1 MYSTKEQSQYV
12 SYYASEVDSKEK
24 EIWGQQK
31 DGWGEGGR
39 SEERAG
45 LADRKKVAGGKARGR
60 ELVFKKCRGGG
71 GDMGREELRRRGG
84 QRGEQQVVCTSVT
97 LCSSRPRMPRMNRGG
112 GRRAGGQGGG
122 GKGGHYATS
131 KRSITKQA
139 YIYFEAEFKKFLSSL
154 YIAQKRWKACLWV
167 EWNPFYLVSQKCIW

>member
-1 MYSTKEQSQYV
+1 MSHITHRRWTVRKRRFE
-12 SYYASEVDSKEK
+12 DSRRMDEEK
-24 EIWGQQK
+24 E
-31 DGWGEGGR
+31 GG
-39 SEERAG
+39 A
-45 LADRKKVAGGKARGR
+45 KR
-60 ELVFKKCRGGG
+60 ELAWQTGRTWQEVKREEESWFSRNVGGGG

-122 GKGGHYATS
+122 GKWGHYATS

-139 YIYFEAEFKKFLSSL
+139 YIYFEAEFKKFLSTL
-154 YIAQKRWKACLWV
+154 YIAQKR
-167 EWNPFYLVSQKCIW
+167 